1 MTEHQVKRAWQRVMD
16 KAMEIA
22 AAKSKVIKGQLIHE
36 WRLLN
41 EDAMEAQNEFRKMVK

>member
-16 KAMEIA
+16 KSIEIA
-22 AAKSKVIKGQLIHE
+22 SVKSNVIKGQLVHE

-41 EDAMEAQNEFRKMVK
+41 DEAMAMQNELKARG

>member
-16 KAMEIA
+16 KSMEIA

-41 EDAMEAQNEFRKMVK
+41 EAAMEAQKELKARG